1 MPEYKSSK
9 YHRNLPVDE
18 RLKNARIPKRLRN
31 VDVDL
36 TITGASSTST
46 VKRWFDA
53 DAPSDAYIC
62 GGTGTG
68 KSWLA
73 ATMLKYS
80 ITRWGTSGAFITA
93 DRFIEACYDE
103 VRNHGELPD
112 EYSDPHMLK
121 YLRRGYDLV
130 VLDGLG
136 EEKTTEFTIKAVTSL
151 IITRYDQMLP
161 TIITASRP
169 LPMLSP
175 IYGDKMT
182 RIIKDSVSNLIVL
195 KEQW

>member
-1 MPEYKSSK
+1 LRDAEVTTSS
-9 YHRNLPVDE
+9 YPSAVE
-18 RLKNARIPKRLRN
+18 
-31 VDVDL
+31 
-36 TITGASSTST
+36 
-46 VKRWFDA
+46 RWFAA
-53 DAPSDAYIC
+53 DAPFDAYIC

-73 ATMLKYS
+73 AVMLKHS
-80 ITRWGTSGAFITA
+80 ITSWGTSGAFITA

-103 VRNHGELPD
+103 VRNNGELPD

-151 IITRYDQMLP
+151 IIARYDQMLP

-169 LPMLSP
+169 LPMLSS
-175 IYGDKMT
+175 IYGDKLP
-182 RIIKDSVSNLIVL
+182 RIIQDSISSSIVL
-195 KEQW
+195 KERYVAGE